1 MIVTENYKTRK
12 DGVVLIRTYS
22 DAGMKIQRDGVVYD
36 EAIDPEGLGRIYT
49 ETDTP
54 IDTKIE
60 EEYI

>member
-22 DAGMKIQRDGVVYD
+22 DAGMKIERDGLVYD
-36 EAIDPEGLGRIYT
+36 EAIDPEGLGRTYT

-54 IDTKIE
+54 IDTKTE
-60 EEYI
+60 EE